1 MAKEY
6 AVRGDL
12 KTFVLSVTTGP
23 LETLLAVSAM
33 ERINTGMKWP
43 KPASPLQKLKD
54 LVKPKWNYQAVLHIH
69 MKF

>member
-33 ERINTGMKWP
+33 ERINTGMK
-43 KPASPLQKLKD
+43 
-54 LVKPKWNYQAVLHIH
+54 
-69 MKF
+69 